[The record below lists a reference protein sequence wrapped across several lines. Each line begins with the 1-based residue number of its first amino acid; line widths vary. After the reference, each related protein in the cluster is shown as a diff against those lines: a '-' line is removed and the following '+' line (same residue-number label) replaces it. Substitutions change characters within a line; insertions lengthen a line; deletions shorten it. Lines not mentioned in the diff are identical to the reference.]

1 MVNNFGLISGLL
13 KWDSPDDFYFLQILQ
28 RNKEHPNLGNNNRR
42 IREYYIHNIQQL
54 DESELEILQLCNTFN
69 ARAYIHVNRRN
80 RRQVALEMLALL
92 AHNIKSSQYEGIS
105 RIYESICGKHHS
117 QKDKTWVVDVDTK
130 DKAVVFQVT
139 ELIANMR
146 GAETAGTMLEDMHII
161 PTKNGYHVITPAF
174 NSKTFAEMLPELTKK
189 QSPHHGAIV
198 EIHKNNPTLL
208 YVP

>member
-1 MVNNFGLISGLL
+1 MVNNFNLISGLL

-54 DESELEILQLCNTFN
+54 DENELEILQLCNVFN

-117 QKDKTWVVDVDTK
+117 EKDKTWVVDVDTTK
-130 DKAVVFQVT
+130 EEVILKVIDTIVLLKMSMSGLHT
-139 ELIANMR
+139 GIHR
-146 GAETAGTMLEDMHII
+146 I
-161 PTKNGYHVITPAF
+161 PTKNGVHLITSGF
-174 NSKTFAEMLPELTKK
+174 NSDLFAKALPEWTKK
-189 QSPHHGAIV
+189 QSPHHGALV